1 MHIIYRILILYIIC
15 HIIALQYYEYI
26 IYRTQYIHTKNKY
39 TCGLLGYSIMY
50 YPISIDINGY

>member
-1 MHIIYRILILYIIC
+1 MS
-15 HIIALQYYEYI
+15 